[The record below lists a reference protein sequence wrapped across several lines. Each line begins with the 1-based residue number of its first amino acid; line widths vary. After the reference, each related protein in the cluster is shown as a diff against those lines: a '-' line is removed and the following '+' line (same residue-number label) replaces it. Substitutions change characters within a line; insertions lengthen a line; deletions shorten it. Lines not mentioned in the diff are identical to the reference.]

1 MKTDLPN
8 QVSDGP
14 RAVEA
19 SGLTKSYGRTRAL
32 GGADMSVPEGA
43 FYLLVGPNGA
53 GKTTTLRL
61 LLDLARRDAGELRV
75 FGLDP
80 EREGGRIRAQVGQ
93 VPERRGFGTGPGR
106 LRVRDLLAHHASYRP
121 DWDGEYEERL
131 CRELDVQRVRR
142 FGDLSKGQARR
153 VQLVM
158 ALAHRPP
165 LLLLD
170 EPTDGLDPMVR
181 ERVLERIADH
191 LAASPTTVLL
201 STHHPHEAEGLADH
215 VGVMRRG
222 RIRAQAPRSLLEDR
236 LRRYR
241 MSLPEG
247 EAADG
252 LPVPVLRSRR
262 SGRTATCVVLGD
274 EAEVRERLRGAGVE
288 VREVEPLTLEESALA
303 LLEEGEDD
311 R

>member
-1 MKTDLPN
+1 MNGELPN
-8 QVSDGP
+8 VVVEGP
-14 RAVEA
+14 LAVQA
-19 SGLTKSYGRTRAL
+19 TGLTKSYGRTKAL
-32 GGADMSVPEGA
+32 DAADLAVPEGA

-80 EREGGRIRAQVGQ
+80 EREGGKVRAQVGK
-93 VPERRGFGTGPGR
+93 VPERRGYGDGPGR
-106 LRVRDLLAHHASYRP
+106 LRVRDLLAHHASYRRE
-121 DWDGEYEERL
+121 WDVEYAERL
-131 CRELDVQRVRR
+131 CAELDVQRDRR

-181 ERVLERIADH
+181 ERVLELMADH
-191 LAASPTTVLL
+191 LAAAPTTVLL

-222 RIRAQAPRSLLEDR
+222 RIRAQAPRSLLEEK

-241 MSLPEG
+241 VVLPDGEG
-247 EAADG
+247 TAP
-252 LPVPVLRSRR
+252 LPIPVLRSRR
-262 SGRTATCVVLGD
+262 SDRTITFVALGD
-274 EAEVRERLRGAGVE
+274 EADVSERLRASGAE
-288 VREVEPLTLEESALA
+288 VRSAEPLTLEESALA
-303 LLEEGEDD
+303 LLQDEEDD